1 MEDHLLVH
9 PLSRDSLSVGN
20 RDHKRSFFIMLG
32 CRFRDRQAR
41 PRPLEQ
47 TARKVALCSLVLLC
61 SLGGCYWLKYEKLT
75 HTHVELLL
83 DMTDKMSRLLEENET
98 ITPTMMTEFLYPL
111 ERARDFIRI
120 ASQRYPDRQSLAV
133 FGQFLDIYE
142 RIVNETDRLRIVSGD
157 LDTFR
162 THAQTLQQ
170 FAPHIEAAL
179 KKEQD

>member
-1 MEDHLLVH
+1 M
-9 PLSRDSLSVGN
+9 
-20 RDHKRSFFIMLG
+20 
-32 CRFRDRQAR
+32 
-41 PRPLEQ
+41 
-47 TARKVALCSLVLLC
+47 
-61 SLGGCYWLKYEKLT
+61 

-98 ITPTMMTEFLYPL
+98 ITPAMMTESLYPL

-120 ASQRYPDRQSLAV
+120 AAQRYPDRQSLAV

-162 THAQTLQQ
+162 THVQTLQQ

-179 KKEQD
+179 RKEQH